1 MSEEKKGNFINIYGT
16 IFVVFGSLNLL
27 FFHLLSD
34 MKGNVV
40 ASVRILLMILILS
53 ILATF
58 WGKWTK
64 IEKREWGYIIFGGAL
79 SFGLYTYCL
88 AEGMAS
94 TSLTQGS
101 IIFNLAAVFAMI
113 FAVVFKQESWNWS
126 AFFGAL
132 VAIGGVAISTVTAA
146 GQGTGT
152 IYGDV
157 LVLIAAAALSLGTVI
172 AHKIG
177 TRHHPV
183 ALTSM
188 LGFFGLV
195 SLIPFTIIDFVN
207 TPWFSLDGNKYSML
221 LFLGILGGALA
232 FGAFFKC
239 VELVGASASV
249 VYLFL
254 NVPLSII
261 YSKVFLNESVD
272 MLQIVGA
279 VIVLAGAGW
288 TVYAR
293 TKAAKQS
300 QVKIKHHINH
310 V

>member
-1 MSEEKKGNFINIYGT
+1 MDENKKGSFLNIYGM

-27 FFHLLSD
+27 FFHLLSG

-40 ASVRILLMILILS
+40 ASVRILLMVLVLALI
-53 ILATF
+53 ATF
-58 WGKWTK
+58 GKKWTN
-64 IEKREWGYIIFGGAL
+64 IEKREWGYLIIGGAL

-88 AEGMAS
+88 ATGLAA

-101 IIFNLAAVFAMI
+101 IIFNLAAVFAMV
-113 FAVVFKQESWNWS
+113 FAVIFGQEKWNWA

-132 VAIGGVAISTVTAA
+132 VAIGGVAISTITAS

-157 LVLIAAAALSLGTVI
+157 LVLIAAASLSLGTVI

-183 ALTSM
+183 ALTSL
-188 LGFFGLV
+188 LGFFGLIA
-195 SLIPFTIIDFVN
+195 LLPFTIIDFVD
-207 TPWFSLDGNKYSML
+207 TPWFSLDWNKYSML
-221 LFLGILGGALA
+221 LFVGILGGALA
-232 FGAFFKC
+232 FGAYFKC

-249 VYLFL
+249 VYIFL
-254 NVPLSII
+254 NVPLSIF

-272 MLQIVGA
+272 LLQIIGA
-279 VIVLAGAGW
+279 IIVLAGAGW
-288 TVYAR
+288 SVYAR
-293 TKAAKQS
+293 NKAAKIE
-300 QVKIKHHINH
+300 IKHHVSH